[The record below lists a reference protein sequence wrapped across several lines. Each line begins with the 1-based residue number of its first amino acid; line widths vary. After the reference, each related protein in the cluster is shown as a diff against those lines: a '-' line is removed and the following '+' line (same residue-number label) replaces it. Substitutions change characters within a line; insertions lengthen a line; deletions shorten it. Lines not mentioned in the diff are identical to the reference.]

1 MEKKKIK
8 VMRLD
13 EFDGV
18 GVFAVSLVDIPAI
31 EENWVALSKMEK
43 VQLQSIDEEKRMVY
57 GAVLVPDKLILRID
71 QTTNEEYYIQFP
83 AETIRAAAHLYMK
96 RGNQSKSTYM
106 HEFEI
111 DGVTTV
117 ETWLKE
123 SEEDKSTAL
132 GLGHLPVGT
141 WFIGQ
146 KIDNEAVW
154 QKIKTEKVRG
164 FSIEGLFDSM
174 EEMSKH
180 LSEEEKLL
188 AELERVINEG

>member
-1 MEKKKIK
+1 MK
-8 VMRLD
+8 LD

-31 EENWVALSKMEK
+31 EENWVKLSKMEAVK
-43 VQLQSIDEEKRMVY
+43 LQSIDEDKRMVY

-71 QTTNEEYYIQFP
+71 QATNEEYYIQFP
-83 AETIRAAAHLYMK
+83 AETIKAAAHMYMK
-96 RGNQSKSTYM
+96 RGNQKKVTYM

-123 SEEDKSTAL
+123 SDEDKSAAL

-146 KIDNEAVW
+146 KVDNDAVW
-154 QKIKTEKVRG
+154 EKIKSGKVRG
-164 FSIEGLFDSM
+164 FSIEGLFDTM

-180 LSEEEKLL
+180 QTQEEKLL
-188 AELERVINEG
+188 SELAGLIESCKN